1 VPRHSLNRTCLATG
15 LLAVTM
21 ALSVWAQPPRK
32 GNQTQS
38 TLPSDQRLLKLHRT
52 FIIDAEKLAIEYER
66 EKDLDKAKAVYG
78 EILKLYPQHQ
88 LARNKLKLIRSVEEN
103 ADKAIITIAGD
114 EGWQY
119 TGFNVIKGKPVRI
132 SAKGIWTFR
141 LSVNVPPD
149 GVKIPKELR
158 EFNLGSLVG
167 TISNGQENEIEQFLV
182 GNSVTLVPKKS
193 GRLLLRMYDVL
204 PTDNAGE
211 MTVEVRGS
219 FTRARR

>member
-1 VPRHSLNRTCLATG
+1 
-15 LLAVTM
+15 
-21 ALSVWAQPPRK
+21 
-32 GNQTQS
+32 
-38 TLPSDQRLLKLHRT
+38 
-52 FIIDAEKLAIEYER
+52 
-66 EKDLDKAKAVYG
+66 
-78 EILKLYPQHQ
+78 
-88 LARNKLKLIRSVEEN
+88 
-103 ADKAIITIAGD
+103 
-114 EGWQY
+114 
-119 TGFNVIKGKPVRI
+119 
-132 SAKGIWTFR
+132 
-141 LSVNVPPD
+141 
-149 GVKIPKELR
+149 VKIPKELR